1 MWLACKRIALGL
13 SVAASVA
20 FPLCVSAQDQE
31 EGTPGQLANRP
42 LFLGGGVGV
51 PGNLVLVPSIEWP
64 TVESVAN
71 LDGRYTSDRAYEGYF
86 DSAKCYRYQYSSDEE
101 QRHFYPVS
109 TTSDRRCTGSGQW
122 SGNFLNWATTQTID
136 PFRKVLTGGYRVKD
150 TPTETWLEK
159 ARHPG
164 QGSGFPNRELND
176 WGTVQGATPFSDS
189 YMRMR
194 ISGLGNQMRFR
205 VGDSGVNENVQSYDP
220 ADFEKDEGAYSLSVR
235 VEVCN
240 ESVGLEDNCVEY
252 DQGWKP
258 EGVIQ
263 ENADRLRY
271 SVLSFLNQD
280 GPSRD
285 GGVLRARQKFVGPER
300 LEEGDG
306 FVSNPNRE
314 WDPDTGELIQNP
326 DPDDADATSPNIEH
340 SGVISYI
347 NEAGQLNE
355 GENNKSQD
363 PVSELYYTATRYL
376 KNQGSVDAYSDM
388 SGAGA
393 WQKEDW
399 RDGFPV
405 IEDWGDPI
413 AYECQANVMLGIGD
427 ANTHDDKNLPGNNTY
442 RADEPAMPPEVQ
454 NDDTVNV
461 LTETNRVGAIE
472 GIGDIANTNDFTGR
486 DNSAYIAGLAYH
498 NKTRDMRPNMPGIQT
513 ASTHWV
519 DVLENQVLEPTPKN
533 QYYLATKYGGFEVPD
548 DASFDPE
555 TRTEPLPEDWWHAND
570 ETLDPSSG
578 SDFPRPD
585 NYYTAGSAAN
595 MVDSLEAAFEQ
606 VLEESEGASTGIT
619 FNTATLETDTLLFG
633 ARFDSNNWSGQ
644 LFAQA
649 LSEADGT
656 PELEDSF
663 EWEAGAVLDGRDLE
677 ASPRQIMTYDASAGA
692 SVPFTW
698 DSLSDAQRN
707 DFLAGG
713 VNQDRAKERLAYLRG
728 EAVDSMRDRDSRLGD
743 IVNSTPVYVQDPAQ
757 GWPDS
762 GEFGESGNR
771 YSSFRLSNQ
780 DRRAAVYVGAND
792 GMLHGF
798 AAGSDEG
805 DELFAYVPD
814 FVYSDAATDGLHYL
828 TQPDYEHRYYVDLS
842 PVVSDVFVEGPNGG
856 GADWRTVLIG
866 GGGKGKRGLFA
877 LDVTDP
883 DAISEGNA
891 ADLAM
896 WEFTPED
903 DSRLG
908 YITQPPVVG
917 MAQWGKND
925 YRWTAF
931 FGNGY
936 NSGSDSSG
944 IFMLDLEGG
953 LDGSWSNDDYRYI
966 EFESGGAHGLSPVRA
981 VDLDGDSMIDR
992 LYAGDLDGNIWVA
1005 TPGNKGDW
1013 SSPYSQGKTTT
1024 PLFTTDSNQPITAAP
1039 MVVRNPKEG
1048 SDPNLMVLFGTG
1060 QYLTKEDP
1068 LNSATQ
1074 SFYGVLEQGSD
1085 ELTRANLEPRSLSE
1099 ETIDV
1104 DGELFD
1110 VRYAD
1115 GDDVEGSVKGWY
1127 VDFDTVNGERII
1139 QSPQVRGDYVFVNSS
1154 VPTQNLCD
1162 AGGEG
1167 WLMAFG
1173 LDGRTP
1179 DDPVFTRFE
1188 NAVVGYK
1195 TEGGL
1200 PEQSGFLGDYML
1212 TPKSDGEIVTDEVD
1226 VGGDDEQFGRAGWQ
1240 ELIE

>member
-1 MWLACKRIALGL
+1 MWLACKRIVLGF
-13 SVAASVA
+13 SVAAAVA
-20 FPLCVSAQDQE
+20 FPVCVSAQE
-31 EGTPGQLANRP
+31 EDNPPGEIANRP
-42 LFLGGGVGV
+42 LFLGGAIGV

-71 LDGRYTSDRAYEGYF
+71 LDGTYSSDEAYEGYF
-86 DSAKCYRYQYSSDEE
+86 DSAKCYLYQYSSEEE

-109 TTSDRRCTGSGQW
+109 TTSDRRCTGTGEW

-205 VGDSGVNENVQSYDP
+205 VGDFDVNQNVEPYDP
-220 ADFEKDEGAYSLSVR
+220 SDFEKDDGAYSLSVR

-240 ESVGLEDNCVEY
+240 ESVGLEENCVEY

-263 ENADRLRY
+263 ENASEFRY
-271 SVLSFLNQD
+271 SVMSFLNQD

-300 LEEGDG
+300 LDEGEG

-314 WDPDTGELIQNP
+314 WDPETGVLIDNP
-326 DPDDADATSPNIEH
+326 NPDDADATGPEIEH

-355 GENNKSQD
+355 GEYNKSQD
-363 PVSELYYTATRYL
+363 PVSELYYAATRYL
-376 KNQGSVDAYSDM
+376 KNQGNVDAYSDM
-388 SGAGA
+388 TGAPD
-393 WQKEDW
+393 WQRENW

-405 IEDWGDPI
+405 IEDWGDPM

-427 ANTHDDKNLPGNNTY
+427 ANTHRDKNLPGNDVY
-442 RADEPAMPPEVQ
+442 RADEPDMPPEVQ
-454 NDDTVNV
+454 ADDTVNV
-461 LTETNRVGAIE
+461 LTETNRVGEIE
-472 GIGDIANTNDFTGR
+472 GIGDIANTNSFSGR
-486 DNSAYIAGLAYH
+486 NNSAYIAGLAYH
-498 NKTRDMRPNMPGIQT
+498 NKTRDMRPDLPGKQT
-513 ASTHWV
+513 ATTHWV
-519 DVLENQVLEPTPKN
+519 DVLENEVLEPPYNN
-533 QYYLATKYGGFEVPD
+533 QYYLATKYGGFDVPD
-548 DASFDPE
+548 DESFDPE
-555 TRTEPLPEDWWHAND
+555 TRTEPLPEDWWHTNE
-570 ETLDPSSG
+570 ETLDPNSG

-585 NYYTAGSAAN
+585 HYYTAGNAAS
-595 MVDSLEAAFEQ
+595 MVESIEKAFKQ
-606 VLEESEGASTGIT
+606 AGAESEGASTGLT

-633 ARFDSNNWSGQ
+633 ARFDSSDWSGQ

-649 LSEADGT
+649 LSEADGSA
-656 PELEDSF
+656 ELADSF
-663 EWEAGAVLDGRDLE
+663 EWEAGAVLDDRDLE
-677 ASPRQIMTYDASAGA
+677 ASPRQIMTYDRSAGA
-692 SVPFTW
+692 SVAFTW
-698 DSLSDAQRN
+698 DNLGTDQR
-707 DFLAGG
+707 DDLLAGG
-713 VNQDRAKERLAYLRG
+713 VTQDRAEERLAYLRG
-728 EAVDSMRDRDSRLGD
+728 ESFDGMRERGSRLGD
-743 IVNSTPVYVQDPAQ
+743 IVNSTPVYVQNPSQ
-757 GWPDS
+757 GWPNS
-762 GEFGESGNR
+762 GEFGETDNR
-771 YSSFRLSNQ
+771 YSSFRLANQ
-780 DRRAAVYVGAND
+780 DRRPAVYVGAND

-798 AAGSDEG
+798 AAGADEG

-814 FVYSDAATDGLHYL
+814 FVYSDSETNGLHYL
-828 TQPDYEHRYYVDLS
+828 TDTAYEHRYYVDLS
-842 PVVSDVFVEGPNGG
+842 PVVTDVFVEGPDGAE
-856 GADWRTVLIG
+856 ADWRTVLIG

-883 DAISEGNA
+883 DTISEGDA

-903 DSRLG
+903 DGRLG
-908 YITQPPVVG
+908 YITEPPVVG
-917 MAQWGKND
+917 MAQWGNND

-936 NSGSDSSG
+936 NSGSDSTG

-953 LDGSWSNDDYRYI
+953 LDGEWSGDDYRYI
-966 EFESGGAHGLSPVRA
+966 EFESGDAHGLSPVRA

-1005 TPGNKGDW
+1005 KPGNNGTW
-1013 SSPYSQGKTTT
+1013 GSAYSQGGTDN
-1024 PLFTTDSNQPITAAP
+1024 PLFTTGNDQPVTSAP

-1048 SDPNLMVLFGTG
+1048 NGPNLMVLFGTG
-1060 QYLTKEDP
+1060 QYLTNEDL
-1068 LNSATQ
+1068 LNTETQ
-1074 SFYGVLEQGSD
+1074 SFYGVLEQGGE
-1085 ELTRANLEPRSLSE
+1085 ELTRSNLEPRSLSE
-1099 ETIDV
+1099 DTIDV

-1110 VRYAD
+1110 VRFSD
-1115 GDDVEGSVKGWY
+1115 GDDVEGNVSGWY
-1127 VDFDTVNGERII
+1127 VDFDTEEGERIT
-1139 QSPQVRGDYVFVNSS
+1139 QAPQVRGDYVFVNSNI
-1154 VPTQNLCD
+1154 PTQNLCD

-1179 DDPVFTRFE
+1179 EEPVFTRFE
-1188 NAVVGYK
+1188 ESVTGYK
-1195 TEGGL
+1195 TGGGM
-1200 PEQSGFLGDYML
+1200 PDKSGFLGDYML
-1212 TPKSDGEIVTDEVD
+1212 TPKSDGEIVTDELD
-1226 VGGDDEQFGRAGWQ
+1226 LGRDDDEFGRAGWQ